1 MKALGLKIK
10 NSTLYKV
17 VLEEVKEE
25 FMSIK
30 YVSLQWKTDIIRKK
44 KTIVFVRGNS
54 INYPFWRK
62 DLIKFIL

>member
-1 MKALGLKIK
+1 MVIGQSYSNTTLILHTLPCLKFIYQYIQNMKALGLKIK

-30 YVSLQWKTDIIRKK
+30 YVSLQ
-44 KTIVFVRGNS
+44 
-54 INYPFWRK
+54 
-62 DLIKFIL
+62 